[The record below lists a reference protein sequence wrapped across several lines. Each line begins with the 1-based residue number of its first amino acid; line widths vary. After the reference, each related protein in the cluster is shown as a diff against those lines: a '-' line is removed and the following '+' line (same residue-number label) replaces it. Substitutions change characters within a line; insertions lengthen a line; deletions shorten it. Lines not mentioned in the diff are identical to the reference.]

1 MFVLFLIIEN
11 TEFIS
16 KKMYNTYDET
26 IDSCGLEIVLPSY
39 NSKIENEKIA
49 LGLVLA
55 KNSKSLT
62 FSNVFFT
69 FTQVIPQLT

>member
-26 IDSCGLEIVLPSY
+26 IDSCGLEIEDEQGLDLVLPSY

-55 KNSKSLT
+55 KNSNL
-62 FSNVFFT
+62 
-69 FTQVIPQLT
+69 